1 MRPCDEATHSAFTRH
16 DARRRRAQG
25 APRLGPKEDP
35 LRRTLKIALAAT
47 ALGAVA
53 PAGAQAATTTV
64 TGDDGNPVAIDPAA
78 PPTIRNMN
86 VQAVTTLT
94 AADGPQRYRAQVLGP
109 DNVPA
114 STQSPC
120 LNPSITNSWTNFAD
134 YRGNGTYR
142 VVLQRYTDAACN
154 TAGAAV
160 QFPYTIAAGVAV
172 GQPQNWLPTRQPNS
186 FTLNTHQF
194 AFTGNPGAT
203 LYEIRYAR
211 GGVIGPDGAISGP
224 SQSGFVDSTTG
235 TIPLRFDA
243 PGSWVIVARAK
254 TDDFFT
260 PWSTPVTVQTKGP
273 FDLQTVTFPD
283 SRGPRYSL
291 RGIVREKA
299 AAGRRVSVAIARGR
313 RGGKFRRLGRPK
325 IRRNGTFALRFRVA
339 RTGRYRLRYTFKG
352 SAQVGRGTIVQG
364 IQIRRRLI

>member
-1 MRPCDEATHSAFTRH
+1 V
-16 DARRRRAQG
+16 RRVRRG
-25 APRLGPKEDP
+25 PDPKEDP

-53 PAGAQAATTTV
+53 PAGAQAATATV
-64 TGDDGNPVAIDPAA
+64 TGDDGNPVAINPAA

-86 VQAVTTLT
+86 VEAVVTLA
-94 AADGPQRYRAQVLGP
+94 AADGAQRYRTQVVGP

-120 LNPSITNSWTNFAD
+120 LNPTISNAWTNFAD

-142 VVLQRYTDAACN
+142 IVLQRYTDAACN
-154 TAGAAV
+154 TPGAAANY
-160 QFPYTIAAGVAV
+160 PYVVAASVAV
-172 GQPQNWLPTRQPNS
+172 GQPQNWLLSRQANE
-186 FTLNTHQF
+186 FGTITHQF
-194 AFTGNPGAT
+194 GFTGNPGAT
-203 LYEIRYAR
+203 LYEVRYAR

-224 SQSGFVDSTTG
+224 SQTGFVDTATG

-243 PGSWVIVARAK
+243 PGAWVIVARAK

-260 PWSTPVTVQTKGP
+260 AWSPPVSVQVKGP
-273 FDLQTVTFPD
+273 FDLQSVVFPD

-291 RGIVREKA
+291 RGTVREKA
-299 AAGRRVSVAIARGR
+299 AAGRRVTVAIAKGR
-313 RGGKFRRLGRPK
+313 RGGKFRRLGRAK
-325 IRRNGTFALRFRVA
+325 VRRNGKFALRFRVA

-352 SAQVGRGTIVQG
+352 SALVARGTIVQG
-364 IQIRRRLI
+364 IQIRRRLL